1 MKKGSYADQI
11 NAAKLMLSGV
21 RNQGKTLARRG
32 LDQEFITGLEA
43 LHTQALKLDD
53 EQEGLKARLQEKT
66 AELDGVLEDLAVKVS
81 EAKKMVKL
89 DLPKPSW
96 KEFGITDVR

>member
-1 MKKGSYADQI
+1 MKKGSYADQV
-11 NAAKLMLSGV
+11 NAAKLMLNGV

-32 LDQEFITGLEA
+32 LDQEFITRLES
-43 LHTQALKLDD
+43 LHTQAQRLDD
-53 EQEGLKARLQEKT
+53 EQEGLKSRLQEKT
-66 AELDGVLEDLAVKVS
+66 SELDGVLEGLAEKVS

-89 DLPKPSW
+89 DFPKESW